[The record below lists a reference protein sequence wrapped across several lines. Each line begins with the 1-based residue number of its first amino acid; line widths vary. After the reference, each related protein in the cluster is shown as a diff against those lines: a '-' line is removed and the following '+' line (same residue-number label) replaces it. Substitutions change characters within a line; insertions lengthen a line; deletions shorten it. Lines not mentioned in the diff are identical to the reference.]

1 MNLPGFKDPNKNKE
15 TQTYEAKVGEITV
28 TATSP
33 EGLKQ
38 AVEQIQGIKPQENK
52 SLKPNPLNQQQQQ
65 QQQGPQQNQGPQAQ
79 QQQTQNQDGE
89 KWTSEQFL
97 TALRGGDLHGAIMT
111 VISQSLGVKSLS
123 ESMTQ
128 LTNNI
133 GYIFNFAQEVA
144 ISQALAANGAE
155 INQENVGLFKRLI
168 ATQPQ
173 EKQAPT
179 IGNLMELA
187 KEATT
192 NEWIAKKAPEGQQQ
206 QQQQGEQGEQNQQQ
220 QQTQQQQQ
228 STEGQ
233 EKTFPTRSVGPQVET
248 TQTGNIEEKT
258 LAELET
264 YVDSTPV
271 DQLIAEITG

>member
-1 MNLPGFKDPNKNKE
+1 MQLPGFNDPNKTKE
-15 TQTYEAKVGEITV
+15 TQMYEAKVGEITV

-38 AVEQIQGIKPQENK
+38 AVEQIQGIKPPESK
-52 SLKPNPLNQQQQQ
+52 TLKPNPLNQQQQQ
-65 QQQGPQQNQGPQAQ
+65 QQQGQPGQPQPQQGQNQAQNQG
-79 QQQTQNQDGE
+79 DE

-97 TALRGGDLHGAIMT
+97 NALRGGNLHDAIMT
-111 VISQSLGVKSLS
+111 VVSQGLGVKSLT

-155 INQENVGLFKRLI
+155 INQENVATFKRLI

-206 QQQQGEQGEQNQQQ
+206 QQQGEQQASNRANK
-220 QQTQQQQQ
+220 TSNSNSNNKRLKAKSKPFLPAQ
-228 STEGQ
+228 SAL
-233 EKTFPTRSVGPQVET
+233 K
-248 TQTGNIEEKT
+248 
-258 LAELET
+258 
-264 YVDSTPV
+264 
-271 DQLIAEITG
+271 